1 MMSRLRVESDPRGCR
16 TLWLDRP
23 EKRNALDEPFLSE
36 LLEAA
41 EAASR
46 DETVRVVLVRSSSA
60 MFCAGADLNEW
71 ADMSP
76 RNAQRLSALGSRAFQ
91 ALADLPVPVVAAV
104 EGPALGGGLE
114 LLLACD
120 IRIGSTS
127 CRVGFPEPRLGNS
140 PAWGGMA
147 RLVEA
152 VGVAQARDMLLTGD
166 ALAANE
172 AHRIGILQR
181 VCAPEDFSA
190 RLEDLIASIVA
201 CDGGTL
207 SYIKALLGA
216 PAQVI
221 AAQEAAVAGFTATR
235 MESHERKKQFLAS
248 RRPRA

>member
-1 MMSRLRVESDPRGCR
+1 MSRLRVESDERGCR

-36 LLEAA
+36 LLEAV
-41 EAASR
+41 ETASR
-46 DETVRVVLVRSSSA
+46 DETVRVVLARSTST

-71 ADMSP
+71 ADISP
-76 RNAQRLSALGSRAFQ
+76 RNAQRLSALRSRAFQ
-91 ALADLPVPVVAAV
+91 ALADLPVPMVAAV

-147 RLVEA
+147 RLVETA
-152 VGVAQARDMLLTGD
+152 GIARARDMLLTGD
-166 ALAANE
+166 PVSANE
-172 AHRIGILQR
+172 AHRMGILQR
-181 VCAPEDFSA
+181 LCAPEDFSA
-190 RLEDLIASIVA
+190 RLEDLLASIVA

-221 AAQEAAVAGFTATR
+221 AAHEAAVAGFTATSA
-235 MESHERKKQFLAS
+235 ESRERKEQFLAG
-248 RRPRA
+248 RRHRG